1 MKDQSRR
8 LAEVMAIYEELNK
21 FGVTREAAAFRDDCQ
36 AFVRDGTPASG
47 RCMLESMDRY
57 LHYELKTKDGT
68 ESFAVIKNNRA

>member
-21 FGVTREAAAFRDDCQ
+21 FGVTREAAAFRGDCQ
-36 AFVRDGTPASG
+36 AFVRDGTPSSG
-47 RCMLESMDRY
+47 RCMLHSMDRY
-57 LHYELKTKDGT
+57 LHYELKAKDGA